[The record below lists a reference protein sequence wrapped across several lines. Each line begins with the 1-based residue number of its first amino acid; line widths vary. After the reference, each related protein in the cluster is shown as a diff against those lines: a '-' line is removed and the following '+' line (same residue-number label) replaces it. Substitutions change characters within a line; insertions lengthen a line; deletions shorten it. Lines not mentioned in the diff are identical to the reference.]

1 MSHRRGSSERHSAL
15 DRMRER
21 RAMRSGPDEEEW
33 PAPPP
38 RRPPLMKGGMPPDPD
53 RGPVSPPARP
63 DTGGRAPRIPQ
74 SPRRERHE
82 RIPQSPRH
90 SDPTRDKGEEERR
103 RSSDK
108 RRAQR
113 HAEEEAAYDDPP
125 PRRERGPRGDSEPAR
140 KGRSARGAA
149 DDNEEPLPASVKKAD
164 FKTLQEF
171 ISREIQESESVA
183 GTFEKEV
190 RDDDRE
196 LQKHR
201 EAIRR
206 RREDED
212 AKREQE
218 RERARQQRRRAQEQA
233 RRDCEAEMRRQ
244 DQAEEQ
250 ERLAHEEEKE
260 QIKREFVAVT
270 RLQALW
276 RGRRSRQGA
285 TIESPALR
293 VKAKPHARPMSA
305 ASTAAPSCHS
315 SPCHIQFLA

>member
-1 MSHRRGSSERHSAL
+1 M
-15 DRMRER
+15 
-21 RAMRSGPDEEEW
+21 
-33 PAPPP
+33 
-38 RRPPLMKGGMPPDPD
+38 
-53 RGPVSPPARP
+53 SPPARP
-63 DTGGRAPRIPQ
+63 DTGGRAPRIQQ
-74 SPRRERHE
+74 SPRREKHE

-90 SDPTRDKGEEERR
+90 TDPTRDKGEEERR
-103 RSSDK
+103 RSTDK

-113 HAEEEAAYDDPP
+113 HAEDEAAYDDPP

-149 DDNEEPLPASVKKAD
+149 DPTDDEEPLPAGVKKAD

-171 ISREIQESESVA
+171 ISKEIQESESVA
-183 GTFEKEV
+183 GTFEREV

-201 EAIRR
+201 EAVRR
-206 RREDED
+206 RREEED

-218 RERARQQRRRAQEQA
+218 HERARQQRRRAQEQA
-233 RRDCEAEMRRQ
+233 RRDCEAQMRRQ
-244 DQAEEQ
+244 DEAEEQ
-250 ERLAHEEEKE
+250 VQLAGQREKE

-276 RGRRSRQGA
+276 RGRRSRRGA

-305 ASTAAPSCHS
+305 ASTAVPSCHS
-315 SPCHIQFLA
+315 SPRHLELLA